1 MGGAPGEQPQSR
13 SPCSRPA
20 AVCRERRIPGRGKD
34 PDVAVGCHQEA
45 APLPAHAEEPA
56 HVLAHKFCLSS
67 ASICRSG
74 FLMLMSMLCSL
85 LFVFFKTRQFY
96 VISENT
102 SVLFFF
108 FKSSNEICTQFHG
121 TLFFDDEIQIASC
134 ADVLFV
140 CVKDKSDFFK
150 TKDGISGLKV

>member
-1 MGGAPGEQPQSR
+1 MGGAPGERGQSR

-34 PDVAVGCHQEA
+34 PDVAVGCRQEA
-45 APLPAHAEEPA
+45 APLPAHAEEPV
-56 HVLAHKFCLSS
+56 HVLTHKFCLSS

-108 FKSSNEICTQFHG
+108 LNPQMRFVPSFTGLCFLMMKFK
-121 TLFFDDEIQIASC
+121 
-134 ADVLFV
+134 
-140 CVKDKSDFFK
+140 
-150 TKDGISGLKV
+150 